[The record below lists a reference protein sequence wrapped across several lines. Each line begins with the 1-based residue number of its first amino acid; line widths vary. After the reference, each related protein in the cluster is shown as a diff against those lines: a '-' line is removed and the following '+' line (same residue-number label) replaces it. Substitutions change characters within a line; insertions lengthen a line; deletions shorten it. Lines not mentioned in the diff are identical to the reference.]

1 MTTCIP
7 FQKDHGNYRCTT
19 CAWASTIVIGTYHW
33 CVGLLP
39 MPSKI
44 NAPEDQKPSNNE
56 INAFD
61 PGRVAKEEQ
70 KKARAKVISTTAKNN
85 NSGMTGT
92 GTRTE
97 AFRNTDMN
105 IQLADTTAID
115 VALILPMDHLLLLH
129 DHKDG
134 KAGTVELAN
143 RYNG

>member
-70 KKARAKVISTTAKNN
+70 KKARAKVISTTAEEQQQWDDWHWYQDR
-85 NSGMTGT
+85 GFQEHRYEHPTGRYYGDRRGPYPSHGSSSSSSRPQRWEGWYG
-92 GTRTE
+92 GTR
-97 AFRNTDMN
+97 
-105 IQLADTTAID
+105 
-115 VALILPMDHLLLLH
+115 
-129 DHKDG
+129 
-134 KAGTVELAN
+134 
-143 RYNG
+143 